1 MLFKK
6 VTTFSVPPPIQKIY
20 EGVARRGICPLLK
33 GAADPLLTKKILDL
47 LEAKND
53 PRSIIR

>member
-1 MLFKK
+1 M
-6 VTTFSVPPPIQKIY
+6 
-20 EGVARRGICPLLK
+20 CPLLF
-33 GAADPLLTKKILDL
+33 GGFEGGEVPLIAKKILDL

>member
-1 MLFKK
+1 MLIKK
-6 VTTFSVPPPIQKIY
+6 M
-20 EGVARRGICPLLK
+20 GMCPLLF
-33 GAADPLLTKKILDL
+33 GGFEGGGIVPLIAKKILDL